1 MTERTLV
8 IAILVALILLWFA
21 ETLNMKKTSKVLGGA
36 IDLAFA
42 ILRSRIK
49 LLYYKKSAPTRFC
62 VGAFLLP
69 VKYCKILCVNRIV
82 IVKIKKC
89 RNCFITLFCINKA
102 CIPKR
107 FHII

>member
-42 ILRSRIK
+42 ILRQRIK
-49 LLYYKKSAPTRFC
+49 IQFYKKSAPTRFC
-62 VGAFLLP
+62 VGAF
-69 VKYCKILCVNRIV
+69 
-82 IVKIKKC
+82 
-89 RNCFITLFCINKA
+89 FIA
-102 CIPKR
+102 C
-107 FHII
+107 